1 MVDKTIEIVSIKTA
15 NNYCGLRF
23 WELECIRK
31 DGNFNRFNLMLS
43 TMQEYGV
50 AKTLNSKRKVT
61 DWLNS
66 ELGLVWLNER
76 KEEATSTGLGM
87 FL

>member
-1 MVDKTIEIVSIKTA
+1 MVDSTIESVTIPTT

-23 WELECIRK
+23 WELKCVRK
-31 DGNFNRFNLMLS
+31 DGNFNRFNLKVS
-43 TMQEYGV
+43 TMKEKGI
-50 AKTLNSKRKVT
+50 AKTLNSKRKVF

-66 ELGLVWLNER
+66 EEGLSWINDRKDRCISTPLGF
-76 KEEATSTGLGM
+76 

>member
-1 MVDKTIEIVSIKTA
+1 MIDNTIESVTIQTS

-23 WELECIRK
+23 WELHCMRV
-31 DGNFNRFNLMLS
+31 DGNINRFNLMVS
-43 TMQEYGV
+43 TMQDMGI
-50 AKTLNSKRKVT
+50 AKTLNSTRKVT

-66 ELGLVWLNER
+66 AEGLDWVNKR
-76 KEEATSTGLGM
+76 KEEVTSTGLGM

>member
-1 MVDKTIEIVSIKTA
+1 MVDKTIESVTIQSTS
-15 NNYCGLRF
+15 NYFGLRF
-23 WELECIRK
+23 WELICNRK

-66 ELGLVWLNER
+66 EEGLVWVNQRIE
-76 KEEATSTGLGM
+76 KPTCTTFGM

>member
-1 MVDKTIEIVSIKTA
+1 MVDKTIVSVTIQAT

-23 WELECIRK
+23 WELKCVRI
-31 DGNFNRFNLMLS
+31 DGNFNHFNLMVS
-43 TMQEYGV
+43 TMQEFKV
-50 AKTLNSKRKVT
+50 AKTLNSTRKVT

-66 ELGLVWLNER
+66 KVGLDWVNDR
-76 KEEATSTGLGM
+76 KEEATNTGLGI